1 MWTLSLR
8 HCSSTIY
15 IISICILYNSKSIWD
30 LLCIVYSV
38 VFDAMLFRTT
48 MSTHRQR
55 TKKKIPKK
63 KQHGMKPLM
72 WLYGG
77 VCNSDHIVAPIAPNE
92 GRKHQQPNQP
102 KLVYIFCCCCCCMYT
117 ASPGVR
123 VPMKNNKKNRKKY
136 IHSIVCLVHS
146 CCFTVCG
153 IANFNWPSLLWNNTN
168 GTHDYGTNIPR
179 TYGSCA
185 VPQAQTQALNYLM
198 VS

>member
-8 HCSSTIY
+8 HCSTIY
-15 IISICILYNSKSIWD
+15 IIRKAFEISCV
-30 LLCIVYSV
+30 LCTRSCSMPCYFV
-38 VFDAMLFRTT
+38 RPC
-48 MSTHRQR
+48 QR
-55 TKKKIPKK
+55 TDSVQKKIPKK